1 MSIPLPPL
9 PDSSGRVRLIGGATE
24 SVYTAEALRARDQE
38 IVRCVLQAA
47 AKMCHDISATR
58 YGEYKGRKPNPNGL
72 RAYDPYL
79 DGMAD
84 GASECEDAIRALEF
98 THHE

>member
-38 IVRCVLQAA
+38 IVRCVLEAA
-47 AKMCHDISATR
+47 ANECRAIELAAWR
-58 YGEYKGRKPNPNGL
+58 EYKIGRKTSAHTEG
-72 RAYDPYL
+72 RS
-79 DGMAD
+79 D
-84 GASECEDAIRALEF
+84 GAGECAAVIKALEF
-98 THHE
+98 HHE

>member
-38 IVRCVLQAA
+38 IVRCVLEAA
-47 AKMCHDISATR
+47 AKYLDSVHATR
-58 YGEYKGRKPNPNGL
+58 LHKFAN
-72 RAYDPYL
+72 
-79 DGMAD
+79 
-84 GASECEDAIRALEF
+84 AIRELEF
-98 THHE
+98 HHE